1 MKKFLLVPKNF
12 IYLISILVFL
22 MSFVLHF
29 IYDWTGESVIVGAF
43 APIDESIW
51 EHTKLSFFPLL
62 VLYSVYYIVCYK
74 KTDIDKEKWFTC
86 MLLNVLISVLLIP
99 MLYYFI
105 NSGFGIEN
113 TFVNIMVLLVS
124 LVIGSLI
131 SAHFYKYGRGINFVL
146 SVCIAVFLI
155 FIYILFTFS
164 KVNLPMFY
172 E

>member
-1 MKKFLLVPKNF
+1 MKKFLLIPRNF

-22 MSFVLHF
+22 MSFILHF
-29 IYDWTGESVIVGAF
+29 IYQWTGESVIVGAF

-51 EHTKLSFFPLL
+51 EHTKLAFFPL
-62 VLYSVYYIVCYK
+62 VFLYSVYYLVCFK

-86 MLLNVLISVLLIP
+86 MLLNIIISVLLIP

-105 NSGFGIEN
+105 NSGLGIEN
-113 TFVNIMVLLVS
+113 TFVNIMILLVS
-124 LVIGSLI
+124 LVIGALI

-146 SVCIAVFLI
+146 SICITVFLV
-155 FIYILFTFS
+155 FIYILFTYS
-164 KVNLPMFY
+164 KVDLPMFY

>member
-1 MKKFLLVPKNF
+1 MKKFLLVPRNF

-22 MSFVLHF
+22 MSFILHF
-29 IYDWTGESVIVGAF
+29 IYQWTGESVIVGAF

-51 EHTKLSFFPLL
+51 EHTKLAFFPL
-62 VLYSVYYIVCYK
+62 VFLYSVYYLVCFK

-86 MLLNVLISVLLIP
+86 MLLNIIISVLLIP

-105 NSGFGIEN
+105 NSGLGIEN
-113 TFVNIMVLLVS
+113 TFVNIMILLVS
-124 LVIGSLI
+124 LVLGGLI

-146 SVCIAVFLI
+146 SICITVFLV
-155 FIYILFTFS
+155 FIYILFTYS
-164 KVNLPMFY
+164 KVDLPMFY